1 MGPSG
6 DVQARLREAYMINLK
21 DSERLIEIA
30 TAGHDPEL
38 LQRAKKDRQKWAD
51 KLQQMTAPE

>member
-30 TAGHDPEL
+30 KAGHDPDL
-38 LQRAKKDRQKWAD
+38 LRRANEDRQKWQA
-51 KLQQMTAPE
+51 KLQRMNSPE

>member
-30 TAGHDPEL
+30 KAGHDPEL
-38 LQRAKKDRQKWAD
+38 LRRAEEDRRKWQA
-51 KLQQMTAPE
+51 KLQRMTDPD